1 MTGEFPRPSPPIPLQ
16 TQDPFAIPPQTAEAW
31 RTIPPTLRLPF
42 DLARQDLDRLFVAM
56 QKNMQAVEAMQECLN
71 DYSNGRMESA
81 NSAMRRSR
89 EQLIEAQNEFR
100 LFMKGVMAT
109 ATTGGK
115 IRA

>member
-1 MTGEFPRPSPPIPLQ
+1 MSSEYPRPSPPIPLQ
-16 TQDPFAIPPQTAEAW
+16 APDPFAIPAQTAEAW

-42 DLARQDLDRLFVAM
+42 DLARQDLDRLFVAI
-56 QKNMQAVEAMQECLN
+56 QKNMQALEGMQECLN

-100 LFMKGVMAT
+100 LFMRGVMAT